1 MQQFGFTD
9 PSIFSPLSTPARF
22 DVFYVALFN
31 LLMLLLLPLS
41 NKLVRPLG
49 CLLIL
54 GLLIFVLQN
63 DGRSF
68 DLVLVIFANT
78 AMLLLACVDW
88 FKSRVIAGKSS
99 GLDFVGPMSLL
110 LSLILTLL
118 VSQLLASDCERLGQ
132 VRRLAG
138 QAQNELGETIVLRAK
153 GKDLALL
160 SDCGEPFYPAVLIG
174 DCRPVLSLHDLQP
187 LKLLQPLKEQN
198 ALSGIAGQFYQDSLN
213 RIKARLE
220 EKSASVLLVSHAS
233 QELLDKLGLSPIVAR
248 NYVKDGTTFYY
259 SSDNRLPHEYRGYN
273 WEYAIYLART
283 DER

>member
-1 MQQFGFTD
+1 M
-9 PSIFSPLSTPARF
+9 
-22 DVFYVALFN
+22 
-31 LLMLLLLPLS
+31 
-41 NKLVRPLG
+41 
-49 CLLIL
+49 
-54 GLLIFVLQN
+54 LQN

-110 LSLILTLL
+110 LSLILSVL

-160 SDCGEPFYPAVLIG
+160 SDCGEPFI
-174 DCRPVLSLHDLQP
+174 P
-187 LKLLQPLKEQN
+187 L
-198 ALSGIAGQFYQDSLN
+198 Y
-213 RIKARLE
+213 
-220 EKSASVLLVSHAS
+220 
-233 QELLDKLGLSPIVAR
+233 
-248 NYVKDGTTFYY
+248 
-259 SSDNRLPHEYRGYN
+259 
-273 WEYAIYLART
+273 
-283 DER
+283 